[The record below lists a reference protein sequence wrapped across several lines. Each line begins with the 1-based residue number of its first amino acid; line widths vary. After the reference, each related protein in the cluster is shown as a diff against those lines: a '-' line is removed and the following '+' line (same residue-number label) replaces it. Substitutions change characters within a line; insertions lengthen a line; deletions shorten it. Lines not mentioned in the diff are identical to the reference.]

1 VPTHYDLKAIQ
12 KKFPGRTVFDG
23 FDLKIEKGEQVAI
36 TGPSGCGKSTL
47 LNMMG
52 LLEKPD
58 HGEIRIL
65 GRPAPRPRGRA
76 ANRQLRHHIG
86 YLFQNFALIDD
97 ASVKQNLDIAL
108 TYAGRGP
115 SRKERIAEALRHVGL
130 PGMEERRVFSL
141 SGGEQQRVA
150 VARLLLKPCD
160 VILADEPTGALDTT
174 NRDIVLGL
182 LTELNRAGKT
192 VVIATHDQDV
202 MDACSRVVP
211 LRKAGISWGP
221 AGPTSS
227 PTVAAM
233 GDRG

>member
-1 VPTHYDLKAIQ
+1 VPTHYDLTAIH
-12 KKFPGRTVFDG
+12 KKFPGRTVFAG
-23 FDLKIEKGEQVAI
+23 FNLEIEKGEQVAI
-36 TGPSGCGKSTL
+36 TGPSGSGKSTL
-47 LNMMG
+47 LNMIG

-58 HGEIRIL
+58 RGEIRIL
-65 GRPAPRPRGRA
+65 GKQAPSPRSRA

-97 ASVKQNLDIAL
+97 ASVKQNLEIAL
-108 TYAGRGP
+108 TYAGRRP
-115 SRKERIAEALRHVGL
+115 AKKERIAEALRHVGL
-130 PGMEERRVFSL
+130 PGTEDRRVFSL

-211 LRKAGISWGP
+211 LQKSEISRTAEGINV
-221 AGPTSS
+221 T
-227 PTVAAM
+227 
-233 GDRG
+233 